1 MNQERFLAFVDQVT
15 WRFAKS
21 VPNWPHFYIVE
32 KELKDQE
39 AFREAKSFILEKGRD
54 GKFYKLDVR
63 YYDVGG
69 WTYWASPLNKPLDAQ
84 YMLNRCKTEFTYDS
98 LAASGSLPTEGFQ
111 EATLNLAPV
120 LNDQEFQSLIRDTK
134 GSAFTVFDVLGTADY
149 EIRHSNVLSWLL
161 DQSGNHGQGSAFLEL
176 LWEQFTAEMTQP
188 KPTFGDYSVDRE
200 GSNEEEKID
209 LLLRSKGSD
218 WLIVIENKLFS
229 PETGDQL
236 DRYFHYIERRYS
248 DVPRRHYFYLTPDG
262 IGPAREEDS
271 VNWIPVSYLAVK
283 QAVSSFLEKPL
294 PDRVSDFL
302 RQYLEHIE
310 RNVLRSSGMTE
321 RQRNVLKR
329 HAKTFH
335 SLTFLIEDESVR
347 AQCDDI
353 EFNLMKSILAVQ
365 QEVEAELFEFT
376 KRMMAKHGYRR
387 HSGLGHWVTIQIPGL
402 KEKLIE
408 TGMLGEGR
416 DVPIIWFFVSGAH
429 SFWVEICIYKNKPLY
444 SKTRGRLLRFSAEG
458 PELNRG
464 DEHLIDVL
472 FRKTIIHP
480 DEIIQ
485 ESLAELKDK
494 IAAYFDVGLRED
506 LLDSLQRIGE
516 WADSNRV
523 TE

>member
-1 MNQERFLAFVDQVT
+1 MNEELFTGFVEQVA

-39 AFREAKSFILEKGRD
+39 AFREAKTFILEKGRD
-54 GKFYKLDVR
+54 GKFYNLDVR
-63 YYDVGG
+63 YYDAAG
-69 WTYWASPLNKPLDAQ
+69 WTYWASPLNRPLDAQ

-98 LAASGSLPTEGFQ
+98 LAASGMLPTEGFQ
-111 EATLNLAPV
+111 EAALNLTPV
-120 LNDQEFQSLIRDTK
+120 LEDHEFQSLVRDTK

-176 LWEQFTAEMTQP
+176 LWEQFTAETTQP
-188 KPTFGDYSVDRE
+188 KPTFVDYSVDRE
-200 GSNEEEKID
+200 GANEEEKID

-236 DRYFHYIERRYS
+236 DRYFHYVERRYP
-248 DVPRRHYFYLTPDG
+248 DVPARHYFYLTPDG

-271 VNWIPVSYLAVK
+271 ANWMPVSYLGVR
-283 QAVSSFLEKPL
+283 QAVSTFLEQPL

-302 RQYLEHIE
+302 KQYLEHIE

-335 SLTFLIEDESVR
+335 SLTFLLEEESVR
-347 AQCDDI
+347 EQCDDI
-353 EFNLMKSILAVQ
+353 EFNLLKSILAVQ
-365 QEVEAELFEFT
+365 QEVEAELFDFT

-402 KEKLIE
+402 KEKLIAN
-408 TGMLGEGR
+408 GLLGEGR
-416 DVPIIWFFVSGAH
+416 ELPIVWFFASGAH
-429 SFWVEICIYKNKPLY
+429 SFWVEVCIYKNKPLY
-444 SKTRGRLLRFSAEG
+444 SKTRGRLLRFSEED
-458 PELNRG
+458 PKPNRG
-464 DEHLIDVL
+464 DEHLTEVL
-472 FRKTIIHP
+472 FYKTILNS
-480 DEIIQ
+480 DEIIS
-485 ESLAELKDK
+485 ESLAELKEK
-494 IAAYFDVGLRED
+494 IAAYFELELRED
-506 LLDSLQRIGE
+506 LLNSLQRIGE
-516 WADSNRV
+516 WADSNRT